1 MLERTRVAIVRSQR
15 KPTWARSEN
24 LVMNTEIPH
33 ELATLES
40 GGRAKTRLFRVLHRG
55 ENWLVTAALAAMVLL
70 PLSEAVFRL
79 LLKLGITWSV
89 PGASSITKHLTL
101 VVAMIGGMIA
111 AREARLLSLST
122 LTAFLR
128 GNGRTVAR
136 VFSHAAAVAVT
147 GYLCVAS
154 WQNLRVEME
163 FPKDLVGNI
172 PVWWVEAIM
181 PVGFAVVAM
190 RLVWHAADAWRGRW
204 MTLVLGAVVM
214 GLLRWLPVEPE
225 QMRWPSM
232 IVLLVATVFGM
243 PVFATLGGAALIL
256 WWSDTE
262 PISAVSISQ
271 YTLTTDQF
279 LPTLPLFTLAG
290 YFLAEGGASRRLVR
304 VFGALV
310 GSLRG
315 GPAIVTALVCAFFTS
330 FTGASGVTILALGG
344 LLMPVLVA
352 ARYSDRHSLGLLTG
366 AGSLGLLFP
375 PCLPLILY
383 AIIASGQRIP
393 GVTVS
398 IEQMFLGG
406 IVPGFIMVGLTVAWG
421 IWVGPGTRT
430 AGQKFDARE
439 AWRAVWE
446 AKWELLVPVVALGAM
461 FTGVATIVEA
471 AAITALYAFVVETF
485 VCRDLRMR
493 KDFVRVV
500 TECALLIG
508 GVLLILGVALG
519 LTKFLVDAEVPSMA
533 VEWAQQT
540 IHHRWQFLLL
550 LNVFLLVV
558 GCLMD
563 VYSAIVVVVPLIVPM
578 CEPFGIDPVH
588 LGIIFLAN
596 LELGF
601 LTPPVGMNLFL
612 SSYRFN
618 KPMPEVIRATLPM
631 LAVLIIGVILVTYI
645 PSLTTALPS
654 LFQSSVP

>member
-1 MLERTRVAIVRSQR
+1 MHPEPPVEFT
-15 KPTWARSEN
+15 
-24 LVMNTEIPH
+24 
-33 ELATLES
+33 TLRIEP
-40 GGRAKTRLFRVLHRG
+40 RAKTRFFRFVHLG
-55 ENWLVTAALAAMVLL
+55 ENWLVTAALVAMVLL
-70 PLSEAVFRL
+70 PLSESVFRL
-79 LLKLGITWSV
+79 LLKVGITWSV
-89 PGASSITKHLTL
+89 PGASGITKHLTL

-111 AREARLLSLST
+111 ARESRLLSLST
-122 LTAFLR
+122 LTTFLR
-128 GNGRTVAR
+128 GNWLTAVR
-136 VFSHAAAVAVT
+136 VFSHAASVAVT

-154 WQNLRVEME
+154 IQNLRYEIE
-163 FPKDLVGNI
+163 FPKELVGYV
-172 PVWWVEAIM
+172 PVWWVELLM
-181 PVGFAVVAM
+181 PVGFAAVAM
-190 RLVWHAADAWRGRW
+190 RLVWHASDRWRGRLL
-204 MTLVLGAVVM
+204 TLALGLVVM
-214 GLLRWLPVEPE
+214 CVFRWLPVDPE
-225 QMRWPSM
+225 QMRWPAM
-232 IVLLVATVFGM
+232 IVLLMATVCGM

-256 WWSDTE
+256 WWSEIE

-271 YTLTTDQF
+271 YTLTTDQY

-304 VFGALV
+304 VFQALV

-375 PCLPLILY
+375 PCLPLILF

-398 IEQMFLGG
+398 IEEMFLGG

-421 IWVGPGTRT
+421 IWVGPGTKAER
-430 AGQKFDARE
+430 QKFDAGE
-439 AWRAVWE
+439 AARAVWD
-446 AKWELLVPVVALGAM
+446 AKWELLVPVVALGAL
-461 FTGVATIVEA
+461 FSGVATIVEA
-471 AAITALYAFVVETF
+471 AAITALYAFVVETI
-485 VCRDLRMR
+485 VYRDLDLR

-519 LTKFLVDAEVPSMA
+519 LTKFLVDAEVPAMA

-540 IHHRWQFLLL
+540 IHHRWQFLLM
-550 LNVFLLVV
+550 LNIFLLVV

-578 CEPFGIDPVH
+578 CVPFGIEPVH

-596 LELGF
+596 LELGY

-631 LAVLIIGVILVTYI
+631 LFVLIIGVIVITYI
-645 PSLTTALPS
+645 PALTTTLPS
-654 LFQSSVP
+654 WFQSPGP